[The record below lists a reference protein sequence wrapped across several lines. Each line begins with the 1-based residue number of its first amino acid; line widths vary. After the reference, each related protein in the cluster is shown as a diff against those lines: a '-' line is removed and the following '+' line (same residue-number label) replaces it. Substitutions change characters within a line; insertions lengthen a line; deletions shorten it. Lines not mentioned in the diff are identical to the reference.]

1 MQAAGRAGVKR
12 FPLMSAKG
20 VKAGGTAYQAGKFA
34 AEQSHAETP
43 LAWTI
48 FRPSAIFGNPSRA
61 K

>member
-1 MQAAGRAGVKR
+1 
-12 FPLMSAKG
+12 MSAKG

-43 LAWTI
+43 LVWTI